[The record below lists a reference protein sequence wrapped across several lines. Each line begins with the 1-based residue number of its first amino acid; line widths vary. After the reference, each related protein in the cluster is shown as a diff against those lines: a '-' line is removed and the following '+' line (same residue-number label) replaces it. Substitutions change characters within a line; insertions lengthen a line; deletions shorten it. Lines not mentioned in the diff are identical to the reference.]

1 FSSPRI
7 VRCKRKDVCT
17 QKTYNTLQRPL
28 LIFPLRENFICL
40 DSWPNV
46 KHTVKVVKRN
56 RNLGLAERTPTLWVT
71 RDTGGIVMAYPGY
84 GGGFGNFSNPM
95 PGMHMHVGQP
105 VPGAGPAVPPS
116 GCPAYPPYSDSYPP
130 AGDPMWTYFTA
141 VAGQDGEVD
150 AEELQKCLTQS
161 GISGTYSPFSLET
174 CRIMI
179 AMLDRD
185 CTGKM
190 GFNEFKE
197 LLAVINAWKQNFINI
212 DHDRSGT
219 VEHHELNQAIAAMGY
234 RLSPQTLTA
243 IVKRYSKN
251 GRIFFDDY
259 VACCVKLRALTDF
272 FRRRDHLQ
280 QGMVNFSY
288 DDFLQG
294 TMTI

>member
-1 FSSPRI
+1 M
-7 VRCKRKDVCT
+7 
-17 QKTYNTLQRPL
+17 TLARL
-28 LIFPLRENFICL
+28 
-40 DSWPNV
+40 
-46 KHTVKVVKRN
+46 
-56 RNLGLAERTPTLWVT
+56 
-71 RDTGGIVMAYPGY
+71 VMAYPGY
-84 GGGFGNFSNPM
+84 GGGFGSFRGQM
-95 PGMHMHVGQP
+95 PGMLMGQP
-105 VPGAGPAVPPS
+105 VLGPGPHV
-116 GCPAYPPYSDSYPP
+116 CPGEYSRHLAYPDSYS

-185 CTGKM
+185 YTGKM

-197 LLAVINAWKQNFINI
+197 LWTALNAWKQNFMTI
-212 DHDRSGT
+212 DQDRSGT
-219 VEHHELNQAIAAMGY
+219 VEPHELNQAIAVMGY

-243 IVKRYSKN
+243 IVRRYSKN

-272 FRRRDHLQ
+272 FSKRDHLQ
-280 QGMVNFSY
+280 EGVVNFIY

-294 TMTI
+294 TMSI

>member
-1 FSSPRI
+1 MRKNHVWIQQEGGHLQPKERVLTRHCPCRHLDLGPSISRIFGDFSGQMPGM
-7 VRCKRKDVCT
+7 
-17 QKTYNTLQRPL
+17 QLQ
-28 LIFPLRENFICL
+28 I
-40 DSWPNV
+40 
-46 KHTVKVVKRN
+46 
-56 RNLGLAERTPTLWVT
+56 GQ
-71 RDTGGIVMAYPGY
+71 
-84 GGGFGNFSNPM
+84 PM
-95 PGMHMHVGQP
+95 PGTGP
-105 VPGAGPAVPPS
+105 NLLPGGYPA
-116 GCPAYPPYSDSYPP
+116 YSDSYSS

-185 CTGKM
+185 YTGKM
-190 GFNEFKE
+190 RFSEFKE
-197 LLAVINAWKQNFINI
+197 LWAALNAWKQNFMTI
-212 DHDRSGT
+212 DQDQSGT

-280 QGMVNFSY
+280 QGVVHFVY

-294 TMTI
+294 TMAI

>member
-1 FSSPRI
+1 
-7 VRCKRKDVCT
+7 
-17 QKTYNTLQRPL
+17 
-28 LIFPLRENFICL
+28 
-40 DSWPNV
+40 
-46 KHTVKVVKRN
+46 
-56 RNLGLAERTPTLWVT
+56 
-71 RDTGGIVMAYPGY
+71 MAYPGY
-84 GGGFGNFSNPM
+84 GGGFGDFSGQM
-95 PGMHMHVGQP
+95 PGMQLQIGQP
-105 VPGAGPAVPPS
+105 MQGTGPNLLPGG
-116 GCPAYPPYSDSYPP
+116 YPVYSDSYSS

-185 CTGKM
+185 YTGKM
-190 GFNEFKE
+190 RFSEFKE
-197 LLAVINAWKQNFINI
+197 LWAALNAWKQNFMTI
-212 DHDRSGT
+212 DQDQSGT

-259 VACCVKLRALTDF
+259 VACCVKLRALTGAGELTGLSNTEED
-272 FRRRDHLQ
+272 RDLDKMPRWRNLSQ
-280 QGMVNFSY
+280 MKKQNKATARDLSKTNISLGEETTCNKG
-288 DDFLQG
+288 L
-294 TMTI
+294 

>member
-1 FSSPRI
+1 
-7 VRCKRKDVCT
+7 
-17 QKTYNTLQRPL
+17 
-28 LIFPLRENFICL
+28 
-40 DSWPNV
+40 
-46 KHTVKVVKRN
+46 
-56 RNLGLAERTPTLWVT
+56 
-71 RDTGGIVMAYPGY
+71 MAYPGY
-84 GGGFGNFSNPM
+84 GGAFGNFGSQMPGMQMQMGQPM
-95 PGMHMHVGQP
+95 PGTGPSVL
-105 VPGAGPAVPPS
+105 PGGYS
-116 GCPAYPPYSDSYPP
+116 GHPAYPDNYST

-174 CRIMI
+174 CRVMI

-185 CTGKM
+185 YTGKM

-197 LLAVINAWKQNFINI
+197 LWAALNAWKQNFITI
-212 DHDRSGT
+212 DQDRSGT
-219 VEHHELNQAIAAMGY
+219 VEPHELNEAIAAMGY
-234 RLSPQTLTA
+234 RLSPQTLTV

-280 QGMVNFSY
+280 QGVVNFVY

-294 TMTI
+294 TMTV